1 MISDPKK
8 WHYISIPITDMECIK
23 ARWYNHP
30 ILKYSAKG
38 LVMQSLRNIEGIKDA
53 GYKWY
58 QLLYKIFDASGVI
71 VDTIYKGVF
80 SQDINGHKAA
90 ATLPTD
96 DILFATTHEIFFE
109 ICIEEFDKYFSTAVL
124 RESQLVFSDYRLVQ
138 SKYDTIIY

>member
-23 ARWYNHP
+23 ARCYNYP

-80 SQDINGHKAA
+80 S
-90 ATLPTD
+90 
-96 DILFATTHEIFFE
+96 
-109 ICIEEFDKYFSTAVL
+109 
-124 RESQLVFSDYRLVQ
+124 
-138 SKYDTIIY
+138 